1 MYICEALWL
10 ILNVTLFT
18 WAVLAADE
26 NDRPI
31 VLARSTADD
40 VCASNFLGSLPHRGS
55 VVARHKPFCMRLGAA
70 LGTQNAGARV
80 PNPSEPEYTA
90 INHQRWLN
98 AKQSV
103 YEVHCSAR
111 HRDPLITRPC

>member
-1 MYICEALWL
+1 MYIREALWL
-10 ILNVTLFT
+10 LLNVTLFT

-31 VLARSTADD
+31 VLALSIADD
-40 VCASNFLGSLPHRGS
+40 VCASHFHGTLPHRGS
-55 VVARHKPFCMRLGAA
+55 VVARHKPLCMHLGAA

-80 PNPSEPEYTA
+80 SNLSEPEYTA
-90 INHQRWLN
+90 INHQRFLN

-103 YEVHCSAR
+103 YEMHCSAR